1 MAGATYREAEGPRKV
16 AKPYLDKYH
25 PHVKN
30 IKVEYLFID
39 KPIRING
46 QERPMKVQ
54 RVSGLNAYLATCN
67 DEPEAEFVVVII
79 NEEVWKLYDDSQREA
94 VMDMALMYISV
105 DQESGSISLRSE
117 DVHGFSEILER
128 HGAWEPNLKNFIEA
142 AKNPTLPG
150 LEDAVGSAG
159 KGKGNGKSRGG
170 AVKHIPRE
178 RASRPKKES
187 TVSEF

>member
-16 AKPYLDKYH
+16 AKPYLDQYH
-25 PHVKN
+25 SHVKK
-30 IKVEYLFID
+30 IRVEYLFTD
-39 KPIRING
+39 KPIRVNG
-46 QERPMKVQ
+46 QERPIKVQ
-54 RVSGLNAYLATCN
+54 RVSGLNAYLVTRN
-67 DEPEAEFVVVII
+67 DDEPEAEFVVVIV

-105 DQESGSISLRSE
+105 DQESGAVSLRSE

-142 AKNPTLPG
+142 AKNPALPG
-150 LEDAVGSAG
+150 LEDAVGNG
-159 KGKGNGKSRGG
+159 KGGGKKKGTG
-170 AVKHIPRE
+170 VKLIPRE

-187 TVSEF
+187 TVTEF